1 MEISN
6 SFLKIFI
13 SDKLLR
19 NNIFFIFIVL
29 VIKFFL
35 IEFLQKF
42 FHLKIPP
49 MLIDVV
55 LFLLFYVLF
64 SKIGRIVQNKTP
76 LSLTLFLFY
85 TNLFTLSILFFSSF
99 GYLKIFSSIINVFL
113 ALIITAVNLAIL
125 NKLYYTKQKN
135 DISFYFNTM
144 YVLILVSSTLK
155 FFSPQ
160 LAKIFPLIQDIE
172 RVIEIIAYISIIIC
186 STRFSWSTFLY
197 KKEKIF
203 LIFISILIIAVSTS
217 NSVLISK
224 NNIMGSVFLTA
235 LFDYVMFYAVMY
247 YFMIFVATL
256 FTLPAADLIEEK
268 KRELQTLIKFSHLY
282 SQTLSLDEIFNNI
295 TKIFSEFFTINGCW
309 VAKFNIKIRDFEII
323 SKENISFAL
332 AEQIS
337 FLVSHNDFKNEFY
350 FIKLSNENDKYYTD
364 DNKKI
369 EQINII
375 PIYNYQD
382 EFYCLIFISNR
393 LRYDEEDKSVLKAFQ
408 DYIKIVIDNINLIK
422 ESIEKERIKKELEIA
437 QEVQQKLLPEKLPSN
452 DNLEIVAYYKPAF
465 EVGGDYYDFF
475 SNKDNKLSIIIS
487 DVSGKGIKA
496 SFIMSEIKGIFTVLS
511 EIYENPKEILL
522 KANNLIKN
530 IISKNSFITATF
542 LTIDFNQD
550 KLNFVRAGHLPLIL
564 IRNNHIL
571 KYQPKGIGLGL
582 IFNNFEKYLEEST
595 LNLEDG
601 DIIFLMTD
609 GVSEAQNKNKEI
621 IKFEII
627 EKQLLCQTDIKKI
640 LDNILNQ
647 INDFSDG
654 HQHDD
659 ITIILLKYKKRS
671 RND

>member
-6 SFLKIFI
+6 NFLKIFF

-35 IEFLQKF
+35 TEFLQKF
-42 FHLKIPP
+42 FHFKIPQ
-49 MLIDVV
+49 MFIDVV
-55 LFLLFYVLF
+55 LFLLFYILF
-64 SKIGRIVQNKTP
+64 SKIGSIVQNKTP
-76 LSLTLFLFY
+76 ISLTLFLFY
-85 TNLFTLSILFFSSF
+85 TNLFTLSIFFFSSL
-99 GYLKIFSSIINVFL
+99 GYLKILSSIIILFL
-113 ALIITAVNLAIL
+113 SLIISAVNLAIL
-125 NKLYYTKQKN
+125 NRLYYTKQKN

-144 YVLILVSSTLK
+144 YILILVSSTLK

-160 LAKIFPLIQDIE
+160 LVKIFPLIKNVDE
-172 RVIEIIAYISIIIC
+172 VIEILAYISIIIC
-186 STRFSWSTFLY
+186 STKFAWATFLY

-203 LIFISILIIAVSTS
+203 LIFISILIIAVSAT
-217 NSVLISK
+217 NSYMISK
-224 NNIMGSVFLTA
+224 NKILESIFLMT
-235 LFDYVMFYAVMY
+235 LFDYVMFYAIMY
-247 YFMIFVATL
+247 YFMIFVATF

-282 SQTLSLDEIFNNI
+282 SQTLSHEEIFNNI

-309 VAKFNIKIRDFEII
+309 VAKFDLQTKDFEII

-337 FLVSHNDFKNEFY
+337 FVVANNDIQEKFY
-350 FIKLSNENDKYYTD
+350 IIKISNENDKYFTD
-364 DNKKI
+364 DNKRI

-375 PIYNYQD
+375 PIYKDVN
-382 EFYCLIFISNR
+382 EIYCLIFISNR
-393 LRYDEEDKSVLKAFQ
+393 LRYDEEDKTVLKAFQ
-408 DYIKIVIDNINLIK
+408 DYIKIVIDNIHLIK

-437 QEVQQKLLPEKLPSN
+437 QEVQHKLLPEKLPSN
-452 DNLEIVAYYKPAF
+452 ENLEIVAYYKPAF

-475 SNKDNKLSIIIS
+475 NRDDNKLSIIIS

-496 SFIMSEIKGIFTVLS
+496 SFIMSEIKGVFTVLS
-511 EIYENPKEILL
+511 EIYESPKEILV

-530 IISKNSFITATF
+530 IIGKNSFITASY
-542 LTIDFNQD
+542 LTIDFNHD
-550 KLNFVRAGHLPLIL
+550 TLNFVRAGHLPLIL

-582 IFNNFEKYLEEST
+582 IFNKYENYLEESI

-621 IKFEII
+621 IKFEKI
-627 EKQLLCQTDIKKI
+627 EKQLLNETDIKII
-640 LDNILNQ
+640 LANILNQ
-647 INDFSDG
+647 INEFSNG
-654 HQHDD
+654 YQHDD